1 METDRT
7 DKQEDFYRQWL
18 NDHLDPVRYAHSL
31 GTQRAA
37 AALARRFG
45 EDPGRASLAG
55 LLHDCG
61 KSLDDASLVR
71 AARAYGFDIDEI
83 LLRCPAL
90 LHAPAGAWIAREQL
104 GVTDAA
110 VLSAICW
117 HTVPRPD
124 MSALDKVVSV
134 ADLIEPTRSYPGVDR
149 LRLAAERDLDEA
161 FMLGLER
168 VMIHVL
174 ERGYLLH
181 PTTVT
186 VYNSI
191 RWNRMENAQDL
202 ARQEREPIA

>member
-1 METDRT
+1 
-7 DKQEDFYRQWL
+7 
-18 NDHLDPVRYAHSL
+18 
-31 GTQRAA
+31 
-37 AALARRFG
+37 
-45 EDPGRASLAG
+45 
-55 LLHDCG
+55 
-61 KSLDDASLVR
+61 
-71 AARAYGFDIDEI
+71 
-83 LLRCPAL
+83 
-90 LHAPAGAWIAREQL
+90 
-104 GVTDAA
+104 
-110 VLSAICW
+110 
-117 HTVPRPD
+117 VPRPD